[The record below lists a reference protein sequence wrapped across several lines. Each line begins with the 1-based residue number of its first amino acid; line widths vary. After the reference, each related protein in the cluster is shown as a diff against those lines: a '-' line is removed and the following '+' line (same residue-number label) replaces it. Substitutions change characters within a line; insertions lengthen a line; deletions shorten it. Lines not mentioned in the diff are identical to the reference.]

1 MKHFLALTAIIVL
14 PSLALAQGS
23 GQIGY
28 LFRSILE
35 FFANTIAFLGPVA
48 ISLAL
53 LAFFYSLIMFLFD
66 KEKTAESKSFL
77 GYSIIILFVMVSIWG
92 IVGFLQENLG
102 IRNGSDVINTPR
114 VVVPGFGSGRGG
126 DGSSGP
132 L

>member
-1 MKHFLALTAIIVL
+1 MKQFLALGALIAL
-14 PSLALAQGS
+14 PGLALAQDPTR
-23 GQIGY
+23 IGY

-53 LAFFYSLIMFLFD
+53 LAFFVSLIRFLFD
-66 KEKTAESKSFL
+66 KDKTQDSKQFL
-77 GYSIIILFVMVSIWG
+77 GWSILILFVMVSIWG
-92 IVGFLQENLG
+92 IVGFLQKNLG
-102 IRNGSDVINTPR
+102 IENGTDVINTPR